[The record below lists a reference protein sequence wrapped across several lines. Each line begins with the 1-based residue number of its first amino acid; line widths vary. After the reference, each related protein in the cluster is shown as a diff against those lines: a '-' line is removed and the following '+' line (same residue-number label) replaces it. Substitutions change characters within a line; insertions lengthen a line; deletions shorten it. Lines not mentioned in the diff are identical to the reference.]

1 MFSKR
6 LEHIYMKCAES
17 IRKKHCSKCPIM
29 NLSSNKII
37 EATKN
42 MLQIKYNYEIQ
53 LSKLRIEAIQN
64 TRSYLTNENKTNN
77 LVSTTLPRYLNRIT
91 A

>member
-1 MFSKR
+1 
-6 LEHIYMKCAES
+6 
-17 IRKKHCSKCPIM
+17 M
-29 NLSSNKII
+29 NLSWNKII